1 MLNEQRNKMLEPS
14 EKQIKKEECS
24 ISMETYSH
32 RPSPYKRDNVINKST
47 VKKRDENK
55 NKK

>member
-1 MLNEQRNKMLEPS
+1 MLEPS